1 MLTIKKI
8 NKNYSKRRLQIK
20 EGNKIIDVLT
30 PFFGWYSHEKNIK
43 KYEESIIK
51 EIRKLT
57 IENLYWL
64 LGRDCDF
71 EDWNRSIEHW
81 NKGKGVNGLSA
92 GAPSM
97 FFSEE
102 EKQTALNS
110 FYNTQI
116 N

>member
-1 MLTIKKI
+1 MLTVKKL

-20 EGNKIIDVLT
+20 DGNKVIDEIT

-57 IENLYWL
+57 VENLYWL

-71 EDWNRSIEHW
+71 EDWTQFIEHRD
-81 NKGKGVNGLSA
+81 NGRGVNGLSA
-92 GAPSM
+92 EHSSM
-97 FFSEE
+97 FFSDE
-102 EKQTALNS
+102 EKQIALNS
-110 FYNTQI
+110 FYTN
-116 N
+116 